1 MDGSL
6 AAPSI
11 IDVHGVDADQFD
23 ATLYKIVSGIFSQVW
38 VVVEVLV
45 SIPVG
50 VPAGM
55 HQYSSPSQFLAA
67 EEVSV
72 HCNCL
77 FVLSTNNDA
86 IQVCKPFHTYFREVL
101 PALVAMKWAI
111 EIGAGIGHHFDLPNL
126 ELGPLRVVFRIPP
139 DLNNRR

>member
-1 MDGSL
+1 MDGSR
-6 AAPSI
+6 ATPGI

-38 VVVEVLV
+38 VVFEVLV

-77 FVLSTNNDA
+77 FVVSTNNDA
-86 IQVCKPFHTYFREVL
+86 IQVCKAFHTYLVNALRSERIL
-101 PALVAMKWAI
+101 PSERAVC
-111 EIGAGIGHHFDLPNL
+111 PQS
-126 ELGPLRVVFRIPP
+126 
-139 DLNNRR
+139 